1 MDNQTRYN
9 REEAK
14 KARKRRTVFYRLWN
28 KGDKSQPGLT
38 IEELAKRY
46 KMGYERMRQ
55 HIRRAEVDANQAVKL
70 GARGMT

>member
-14 KARKRRTVFYRLWN
+14 KARRRRKLFYRLWN
-28 KGDKSQPGLT
+28 KGDKTAKGSS
-38 IEELAKRY
+38 IEELAKRF

-55 HIRRAEVDANQAVKL
+55 HIRRAESEVPK
-70 GARGMT
+70 GK